1 MVVDMIGAS
10 HKSEEYQSEGW
21 LGTGGFATVERVRH
35 RKSAKVYARKII
47 KLRPPLDLETCRQEI
62 TVMNKLSHRHVVPLI
77 SSEILLAKIEL
88 VLPLADGDLATYLA
102 AYQGNRKNNRTP
114 DDANNLKEWIGC
126 LASGLAYL
134 HGESVR
140 HKDIKP
146 GNILTMRDRVLYT
159 DFGIARDFTDPR
171 FEVTSGTPVGTPL
184 YYAPEVSRVKKRGK
198 SADVF
203 SLGCVFLEMLV
214 CLSDRSFKEF
224 SEMRFGHD
232 NSRVYHAN
240 IDTVLAM
247 LDSLIMENN
256 DMGLYPTFVQCKRMM
271 HEIPLLRP
279 SAQSINNIL
288 CAQARIG
295 CKECVGK
302 GEEEKTVVVEIPG
315 LLGPR
320 AGPKTGNI
328 WTWIFGI
335 LFACSAFML
344 WSTGRQYDDHP
355 AASSSI
361 PSKSKASVI

>member
-1 MVVDMIGAS
+1 MIGTS

-21 LGTGGFATVERVRH
+21 LGTGGFAAVERVRH
-35 RKSAKVYARKII
+35 RKSAKLYARKII

-62 TVMNKLSHRHVVPLI
+62 TVMNKLSHRHVVPLV
-77 SSEILLAKIEL
+77 SSEILSAKIEL
-88 VLPLADGDLATYLA
+88 VLPLADGDLSTYLS
-102 AYQGNRKNNRTP
+102 AYQGNREDKHASNQG
-114 DDANNLKEWIGC
+114 NNLRKWIGC

-146 GNILTMRDRVLYT
+146 GNILTMGDRVLYT

-171 FEVTSGTPVGTPL
+171 FEVTSGTPIGTPL
-184 YYAPEVSRVKKRGK
+184 YYAPEVSQGQKRGK

-203 SLGCVFLEMLV
+203 SLGCVYFEMLV

-224 SEMRFGHD
+224 SENRFGRD

-240 IDTVLAM
+240 IGTVLAM

-256 DMGLYPTFVQCKRMM
+256 DMELYPTFVQCKRMM

-279 SAQSINNIL
+279 SAQSINNLL
-288 CAQARIG
+288 CARARIG
-295 CKECVGK
+295 CKECVDK

-320 AGPKTGNI
+320 AGPKTSNI

-344 WSTGRQYDDHP
+344 WYSSNQNNHTRLPSPSITG
-355 AASSSI
+355 
-361 PSKSKASVI
+361 